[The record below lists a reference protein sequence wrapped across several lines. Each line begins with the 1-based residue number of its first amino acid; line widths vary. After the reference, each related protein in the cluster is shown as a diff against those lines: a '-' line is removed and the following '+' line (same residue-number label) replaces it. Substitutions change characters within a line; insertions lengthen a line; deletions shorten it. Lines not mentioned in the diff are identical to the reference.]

1 MILDK
6 LTRLKLIVGLIILTL
21 GLGIVILH
29 LLFDFPII
37 LPLLVFAILSF
48 IIYLVFYF
56 LLKWKRDNDDHV
68 EDSLNTTLKDA
79 LRVSNVGII
88 VYDDNY
94 EITWMSRLFSE
105 YNINQRKEKLL
116 GWLPE
121 LQDLISGDRDIITVI
136 LENNHKYEV
145 TKKENSS
152 VLLFKDITKQY
163 DLEKKYHEEMIVF
176 GLVNFDNYEEAAESE
191 EDISII
197 NSEIKLP
204 VFEYLRKHNVAFKT
218 LRNNRIFLILTE
230 KVYEELAHDR
240 FSIINLVR
248 RESKKLELPITLSM
262 AFARGNEDLRE
273 LDEMASNL
281 LDLAQTRGG
290 DQVVV
295 RKNSEEPIYF
305 GGSSEAREKSSKVR
319 VRVMANSIR
328 DLIVRSSNV
337 IIVGHEDMDA
347 DCVGSAIA
355 MSSIAQSFKKNTII
369 VAKTGGIEP
378 MINDVMNRYREELEM
393 RHRFV
398 TINEAINHLDD
409 NSLVIMVD
417 HHSASQSNGQELL
430 KSAKRV
436 VIVDHHR
443 RKADLDV
450 DAMLV
455 YIEASASST
464 CELMCEFLP
473 YLSGRVSITPI
484 EANIMYLG
492 MLIDTNRFRVR
503 TGARTF
509 DVCRLLKQY
518 GADMALVEELN
529 EEPYDM
535 ILSRS
540 KIIEKSKRYE
550 GNVILSVMEDGIYP
564 RSIISQASDTM
575 LQTKGVKA
583 VFVIAPIAKDE
594 IAISARSKGGFNVQV
609 IMEKM
614 HGGGH
619 MTAAGAQI
627 RNGNVDELKNKL
639 LTEINTYIKGA

>member
-1 MILDK
+1 MDR
-6 LTRLKLIVGLIILTL
+6 LTRFKLIVGLIILSL

-29 LLFDFPII
+29 FFFDFPII

-176 GLVNFDNYEEAAESE
+176 GLVNFDNYDEAAESE

-262 AFARGNEDLRE
+262 AFARGTEDLRE

-295 RKNSEEPIYF
+295 RKLNEEPIYF

-369 VAKTGGIEP
+369 VAKTGGVEP
-378 MINDVMNRYREELEM
+378 MINDVMNRYREELEL

-417 HHSASQSNGQELL
+417 HHSASQSNGKELL
-430 KSAKRV
+430 KSAKRI

-509 DVCRLLKQY
+509 DVCCLLKQY

-550 GNVILSVMEDGIYP
+550 GNVILSVIEDGIYP

-639 LTEINTYIKGA
+639 LTEINAYIKGVQ

>member
-1 MILDK
+1 MDR
-6 LTRLKLIVGLIILTL
+6 LTRFKLIVGLIILSL

-29 LLFDFPII
+29 FFFDFPII

-176 GLVNFDNYEEAAESE
+176 GLVNFDNYDEAAESE

-262 AFARGNEDLRE
+262 AFARGTEDLRE

-295 RKNSEEPIYF
+295 RKLNEEPIYF

-369 VAKTGGIEP
+369 VAKTGGVEP
-378 MINDVMNRYREELEM
+378 MINDVMNRYREELEL

-417 HHSASQSNGQELL
+417 HHSASQSNGKELL
-430 KSAKRV
+430 KNAKRI

-550 GNVILSVMEDGIYP
+550 GNVILSVIEDGIYP

-639 LTEINTYIKGA
+639 LTEINAYIKGVQ

>member
-1 MILDK
+1 MDR
-6 LTRLKLIVGLIILTL
+6 LTRFKLIVGLIILSL

-29 LLFDFPII
+29 FFFDFPII

-176 GLVNFDNYEEAAESE
+176 GLVNFDNYDEAAESE

-262 AFARGNEDLRE
+262 AFARGTEDLRE

-295 RKNSEEPIYF
+295 RKLNEEPIYF

-369 VAKTGGIEP
+369 VAKTGGVEP
-378 MINDVMNRYREELEM
+378 MINDVMNRYREELEL

-417 HHSASQSNGQELL
+417 HHSASQSNGKELL
-430 KSAKRV
+430 KSAKRI

-550 GNVILSVMEDGIYP
+550 GNVIISVIEDGIYP

-639 LTEINTYIKGA
+639 LTEINAYIKGVQ

>member
-1 MILDK
+1 M
-6 LTRLKLIVGLIILTL
+6 
-21 GLGIVILH
+21 
-29 LLFDFPII
+29 
-37 LPLLVFAILSF
+37 
-48 IIYLVFYF
+48 
-56 LLKWKRDNDDHV
+56 
-68 EDSLNTTLKDA
+68 
-79 LRVSNVGII
+79 SNVGII

-176 GLVNFDNYEEAAESE
+176 GLVNFDNYDEAAESE

-262 AFARGNEDLRE
+262 AFARGTEDLRE

-295 RKNSEEPIYF
+295 RKLNEEPIYF

-369 VAKTGGIEP
+369 VAKTGGVEP
-378 MINDVMNRYREELEM
+378 MINDVMNRYREELEL

-417 HHSASQSNGQELL
+417 HHSASQSNGKELL
-430 KSAKRV
+430 KNAKRI

-550 GNVILSVMEDGIYP
+550 GNVILSVIEDGIYP

-639 LTEINTYIKGA
+639 LTEINAYIKGVQ